1 MNRKSKDKREC
12 ARLVRASQAGRR
24 EAFNELVRMY
34 QELAMAVAV
43 RILGNASEAEDT
55 VQKGFVKAYLNIGS
69 LKRVEK
75 FEFWLLRIMANTAI
89 SQGRA
94 KKLRKRRIESAQYLK
109 RRQQPSAVGKQGN
122 FELKEAIEK
131 AMLKLSRKEAMA
143 ISLFGLDGFLHK
155 EVADVMDCSVETS
168 RWYVYRARKKLKAE
182 LKEYL

>member
-1 MNRKSKDKREC
+1 VNRKSKNKREC

-43 RILGNASEAEDT
+43 RILGNAGEAEDT

-69 LKRVEK
+69 LKQAEK

-94 KKLRKRRIESAQYLK
+94 KKLRKWKIKSAWYRK
-109 RRQQPSAVGKQGN
+109 RKQSSAAGKQEN
-122 FELKEAIEK
+122 FELKESIEK
-131 AMLKLSRKEAMA
+131 AMLKLSGKEAMS
-143 ISLFGLDGFLHK
+143 ISLFGLDGFSHK
-155 EVADVMDCSVETS
+155 EVADVMNCSVETS